1 MKCELLIPT
10 KCRAC
15 SNHRYLRL
23 HKPPIIWLLFFF
35 ACNDCVV
42 FVRCVHSIHD
52 VNAKFIQ
59 KKVINYRNGVCSV
72 WGGDVRYSCRR
83 VCMPFRSCIW
93 AVLYRIYAGNSN
105 DKMLPVGTRLQ
116 NADQSKFILN
126 VIDMNYNLQ
135 LIDSDLID
143 DFRRIVV

>member
-1 MKCELLIPT
+1 
-10 KCRAC
+10 
-15 SNHRYLRL
+15 
-23 HKPPIIWLLFFF
+23 
-35 ACNDCVV
+35 
-42 FVRCVHSIHD
+42 
-52 VNAKFIQ
+52 
-59 KKVINYRNGVCSV
+59 
-72 WGGDVRYSCRR
+72 
-83 VCMPFRSCIW
+83 MPFRSCIW

-105 DKMLPVGTRLQ
+105 DKMLPIGTRLQ